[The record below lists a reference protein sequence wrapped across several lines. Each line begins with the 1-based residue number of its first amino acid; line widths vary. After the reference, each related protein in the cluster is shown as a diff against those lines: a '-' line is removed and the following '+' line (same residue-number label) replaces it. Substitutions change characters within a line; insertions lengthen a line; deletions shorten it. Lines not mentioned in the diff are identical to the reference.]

1 MPKERKKSL
10 CMDTLRHAEYYGM
23 LQTFDDL
30 YAKSKSGEKFP
41 NLMELILSQD
51 NIMLAY
57 RNIKSNTGSYTAGT
71 DHQNI
76 GDIGKLP
83 PSVVIEKVRK
93 IVTGSQHGYRP
104 KPVRRK
110 DIPKPNGKTRPLGI
124 PCIWDRL
131 IQQCIKQ
138 ILEPICEAK
147 FSNNS
152 YGFRPNRSVEHAI
165 SRTYSLLQRAHLHYV
180 LEFDIKGFFDNVN
193 HSKLIR
199 QLWSL
204 GIQDKQLLFVI
215 KRILK
220 APIRM
225 PDGTTEYPTKGTPQG
240 GIISPLLANVVLNEL
255 DHWIDSQWVEH
266 PLAVSHAYR
275 RIIRTSEV
283 IDKSKGYVM
292 MRRTG
297 LKEMFIVRYADD
309 FRIFCRNRED
319 AERTMASVTQWI
331 TERLHL
337 EVSPEKTRI
346 VNVRKRYSE
355 FLGFKIR
362 VFRKGEKY
370 VVRSHICD
378 KKLQLEERKLVEQAK
393 HIANPT
399 EGKSQPAEIGL
410 FDEMVLGI
418 QNYYKIATC
427 ISLDCRKLHRRVMTV
442 LTNRLNTESGCQLV
456 REGGVMTESE
466 KARFGASAMVRYV
479 SGINRPI
486 YPIAF
491 IKYKMAIGIS
501 PAVCCFSTAGRK
513 KIHDMLE
520 VDMTL
525 FSGLREHLPD
535 AHSME
540 YADCRLSLLAVQK
553 GACSISGEKFVTA
566 TEIACHLKTPK
577 EYGGLERYSNLVLI
591 HKKYVPLL
599 QIGDAKSL
607 RDICR
612 LLKVTKKQLTK
623 INTLRKAA
631 KLAAI

>member
-1 MPKERKKSL
+1 MKITALLDALNSALAEPFALAWSQDSPRFLLVFTVIYAVAVIVAVSDQKNTRPGAEHGSAAWGDVFRLSKFY
-10 CMDTLRHAEYYGM
+10 MDKRG
-23 LQTFDDL
+23 
-30 YAKSKSGEKFP
+30 P
-41 NLMELILSQD
+41 NLLLTQ
-51 NIMLAY
+51 
-57 RNIKSNTGSYTAGT
+57 
-71 DHQNI
+71 HFHI
-76 GDIGKLP
+76 G
-83 PSVVIEKVRK
+83 
-93 IVTGSQHGYRP
+93 
-104 KPVRRK
+104 
-110 DIPKPNGKTRPLGI
+110 
-124 PCIWDRL
+124 
-131 IQQCIKQ
+131 
-138 ILEPICEAK
+138 
-147 FSNNS
+147 
-152 YGFRPNRSVEHAI
+152 
-165 SRTYSLLQRAHLHYV
+165 
-180 LEFDIKGFFDNVN
+180 
-193 HSKLIR
+193 
-199 QLWSL
+199 
-204 GIQDKQLLFVI
+204 
-215 KRILK
+215 
-220 APIRM
+220 
-225 PDGTTEYPTKGTPQG
+225 
-240 GIISPLLANVVLNEL
+240 
-255 DHWIDSQWVEH
+255 
-266 PLAVSHAYR
+266 
-275 RIIRTSEV
+275 
-283 IDKSKGYVM
+283 
-292 MRRTG
+292 
-297 LKEMFIVRYADD
+297 
-309 FRIFCRNRED
+309 IFCRNRED

-553 GACSISGEKFVTA
+553 GVCSISGEKFVTA

>member
-1 MPKERKKSL
+1 
-10 CMDTLRHAEYYGM
+10 
-23 LQTFDDL
+23 
-30 YAKSKSGEKFP
+30 
-41 NLMELILSQD
+41 
-51 NIMLAY
+51 
-57 RNIKSNTGSYTAGT
+57 
-71 DHQNI
+71 
-76 GDIGKLP
+76 
-83 PSVVIEKVRK
+83 
-93 IVTGSQHGYRP
+93 
-104 KPVRRK
+104 
-110 DIPKPNGKTRPLGI
+110 
-124 PCIWDRL
+124 
-131 IQQCIKQ
+131 
-138 ILEPICEAK
+138 
-147 FSNNS
+147 
-152 YGFRPNRSVEHAI
+152 
-165 SRTYSLLQRAHLHYV
+165 
-180 LEFDIKGFFDNVN
+180 
-193 HSKLIR
+193 
-199 QLWSL
+199 
-204 GIQDKQLLFVI
+204 
-215 KRILK
+215 
-220 APIRM
+220 M

-275 RIIRTSEV
+275 RIIRASEV

-355 FLGFKIR
+355 FLGFKIV

-393 HIANPT
+393 HIADPT

-540 YADCRLSLLAVQK
+540 YADCRLSLLAAQK
-553 GACSISGEKFVTA
+553 GVCSISGEKFITA

-599 QIGDAKSL
+599 QTGDAKSL